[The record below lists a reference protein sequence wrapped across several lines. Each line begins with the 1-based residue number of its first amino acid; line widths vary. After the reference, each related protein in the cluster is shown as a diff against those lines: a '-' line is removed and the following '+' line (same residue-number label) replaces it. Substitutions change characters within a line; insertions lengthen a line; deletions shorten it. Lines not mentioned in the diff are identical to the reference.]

1 MDKEQTK
8 CDKLKLEI
16 DKLKIEIKKLDQSII
31 SLKETSYGGIK
42 LKEAPKVQ
50 PVNKDENDYY
60 KIDFFMDLEN

>member
-31 SLKETSYGGIK
+31 K